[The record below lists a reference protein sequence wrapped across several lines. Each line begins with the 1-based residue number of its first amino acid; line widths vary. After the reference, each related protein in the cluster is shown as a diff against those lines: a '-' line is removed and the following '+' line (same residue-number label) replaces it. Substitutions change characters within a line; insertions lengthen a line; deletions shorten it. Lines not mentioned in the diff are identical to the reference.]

1 MVHCLHYV
9 GKPGPGGPMNL
20 LRCTVIDDRGAVS
33 FIIDGDALPA
43 MVKACASNPHDL
55 EPLLDAVA
63 PYYSSLRER
72 VFNGLAVF
80 DERNMP
86 GHCEAIH
93 EAFRFCAPHEQPPF
107 RVLDEETREMS
118 LRPVK
123 AGVVLF
129 NLRAR
134 RIVQVQNSYREIT
147 RSGRG
152 RVFDGQR
159 LTERRFAYRLPEEWA
174 LVP

>member
-1 MVHCLHYV
+1 
-9 GKPGPGGPMNL
+9 MNL
-20 LRCTVIDDRGAVS
+20 LRCTVIDDRGAAS

-43 MVKACASNPHDL
+43 LVKGCATNPTNL
-55 EPLLDAVA
+55 VSLLQAAA
-63 PYYSSLRER
+63 PYYSNLEEQ
-72 VFNGLAVF
+72 VLNGLAVF
-80 DERNMP
+80 DERNLP

-93 EAFRFCAPHEQPPF
+93 DAFRYCEAHEQPPF

-118 LRPVK
+118 LRAVK

-129 NLRAR
+129 NLGAR
-134 RIVQVQNSYREIT
+134 RIIQVQNSYWEIT
-147 RSGRG
+147 RTGRG

-159 LTERRFAYRLPEEWA
+159 LTGRLFSYRLPKEWA

>member
-1 MVHCLHYV
+1 
-9 GKPGPGGPMNL
+9 MNL
-20 LRCTVIDDRGAVS
+20 LRCTVIDDRGAAS

-43 MVKACASNPHDL
+43 LVKGCAANPDRL
-55 EPLLDAVA
+55 EALLEAAA
-63 PYYSSLRER
+63 PYYSNLQER
-72 VFNGLAVF
+72 VLNGLAIF
-80 DERNMP
+80 DERNLP
-86 GHCEAIH
+86 GRCDAIH
-93 EAFRFCAPHEQPPF
+93 EAFRFCEPHEVPPF

-129 NLRAR
+129 NLCAR
-134 RIVQVQNSYREIT
+134 RIIQVQNSYWEIT
-147 RSGRG
+147 RTGRG

-159 LTERRFAYRLPEEWA
+159 LTERRFSYRLPKEWA